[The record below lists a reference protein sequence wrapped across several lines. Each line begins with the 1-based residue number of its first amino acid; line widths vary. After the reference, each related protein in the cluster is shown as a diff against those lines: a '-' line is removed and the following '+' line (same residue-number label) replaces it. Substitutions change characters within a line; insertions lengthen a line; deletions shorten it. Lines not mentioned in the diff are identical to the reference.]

1 MPYSTWLLSVSV
13 QTLVNLG
20 DLSKPATVLIE
31 KISDA
36 IGALYKPRQIKRI
49 AQAEAEAEAE
59 KIKALAGIEVTE
71 IQRRA
76 LVRLVQEE
84 GKKQENIE
92 SITANATT
100 QLNDDAKPEAMHED
114 WISHFFEKCRNVSDI
129 EMQGLWSRLLAGEAN
144 KPGSYSKRTIELIST
159 LDKSDAHLFT
169 KLCTYA
175 ITGAD
180 VFPLVLDHNADIY
193 KKNGINFASLNHLD
207 SLGLIKFNNLQ
218 NFMLQ
223 DLPQKIVLLYFGIP
237 VSFALKA
244 ESKNN
249 WEIGHVM
256 LTKTGQQLAPICG
269 AKMDLGFLEYMIE
282 HYKKKGIEVN
292 SPLPNKAN

>member
-1 MPYSTWLLSVSV
+1 MGEGNS
-13 QTLVNLG
+13 LVNLG

-36 IGALYKPRQIKRI
+36 IGVLYKPRQIKRI
-49 AQAEAEAEAE
+49 AQAEAEAE
-59 KIKALAGIEVTE
+59 KIKALAEIEVTE

-169 KLCTYA
+169 QVCTYA
-175 ITGAD
+175 ITGTY
-180 VFPLVLDHNADIY
+180 VHPLVFNHKADIY
-193 KKNGINFASLNHLD
+193 NKNGINFGSLNHLD
-207 SLGLIKFNNLQ
+207 TLGLIKFGTTKGFILKNLPQNTVMSYFDIPVNFTLKSESNNNLE
-218 NFMLQ
+218 
-223 DLPQKIVLLYFGIP
+223 IGCVLL
-237 VSFALKA
+237 
-244 ESKNN
+244 
-249 WEIGHVM
+249 
-256 LTKTGQQLAPICG
+256 TQTGQQLAPICG
-269 AKMDLGFLEYMIE
+269 AKMDLGFLEYMIK
-282 HYKKKGIEVN
+282 HYKKKRINVKEGFR
-292 SPLPNKAN
+292 

>member
-1 MPYSTWLLSVSV
+1 MSEGYSLL
-13 QTLVNLG
+13 NLG
-20 DLSKPATVLIE
+20 ELSKPATVLIE

-49 AQAEAEAEAE
+49 AQAEAEAE

-92 SITANATT
+92 SITAKATT

-169 KLCTYA
+169 QLCTYA

-180 VFPLVLDHNADIY
+180 VCPLVFNHKADIY
-193 KKNGINFASLNHLD
+193 KKNGINFGSLNHLD
-207 SLGLIKFNNLQ
+207 TLGLIRFQTLKKFVIQ
-218 NFMLQ
+218 N
-223 DLPQKIVLLYFGIP
+223 LPQNTVMFYFDIP
-237 VSFALKA
+237 INFTLKA
-244 ESKNN
+244 KSKNN
-249 WEIGHVM
+249 LEIGGVL

-269 AKMDLGFLEYMIE
+269 AKKELGFLKYMIE
-282 HYKKKGIEVN
+282 HYKKKGIEV
-292 SPLPNKAN
+292 KVG

>member
-1 MPYSTWLLSVSV
+1 MSEGNS
-13 QTLVNLG
+13 LVNLG

-49 AQAEAEAEAE
+49 AQAEAEAE

-100 QLNDDAKPEAMHED
+100 QLSDDAKPEAMEED
-114 WISHFFEKCRNVSDI
+114 WISHFFEKCRNVSDS
-129 EMQGLWSRLLAGEAN
+129 EMQGLWSRLLASEAN

-169 KLCTYA
+169 QLCTYA

-180 VFPLVLDHNADIY
+180 VYPLVFNRNVDIY
-193 KKNGINFASLNHLD
+193 NKNGINFASLNHLD
-207 SLGLIKFNNLQ
+207 TLGLIKFHTLKD
-218 NFMLQ
+218 FMLQ
-223 DLPQKIVLLYFGIP
+223 DLPQNTVMFYFGIP
-237 VSFALKA
+237 VNFTLKA
-244 ESKNN
+244 GSKNN
-249 WEIGHVM
+249 LEIGCVV

-269 AKMDLGFLEYMIE
+269 AKMDLGFLEYMID
-282 HYKKKGIEVN
+282 HYKKNGIEVN
-292 SPLPNKAN
+292 CPLPNKAN